1 MQKKYK
7 IVVLGPAASGKGTQ
21 VEFLTEKLNLPN
33 ISTGQLLRDE
43 IEKKTQ
49 TGKEAE
55 EYMRKGELVPNAF
68 VNELVKQRLNQ
79 SDTQN
84 GFIFDGFPRIRIQAK
99 YLNTL
104 TDITNVIHIKVSD
117 AEVKNRLSGR
127 RTCPKC
133 GNVYH
138 LKFNPPKNNE
148 LCDDCKTK
156 LEIRDDDTEAG
167 INKRLEIYHKETEEV
182 VDYYKEK
189 NILIEINGE
198 QSIQD
203 VRKEIFRKLKI

>member
-21 VEFLTEKLNLPN
+21 VEFLIEKLNLPN
-33 ISTGQLLRDE
+33 ISVGQLLRD
-43 IEKKTQ
+43 K
-49 TGKEAE
+49 KEAE

-79 SDTQN
+79 PDTQN

>member
-21 VEFLTEKLNLPN
+21 VEFLIEKLNLPN
-33 ISTGQLLRDE
+33 ISVGQLLRD
-43 IEKKTQ
+43 K
-49 TGKEAE
+49 KEAE

-79 SDTQN
+79 PDTQN

-99 YLNTL
+99 YLDTL
-104 TDITNVIHIKVSD
+104 TDVTNAIHIKVSD
-117 AEVKNRLSGR
+117 QEVKNRLSGR

-138 LKFNPPKNNE
+138 LKFNPSKNNE
-148 LCDDCKTK
+148 LCDDCKIK
-156 LEIRDDDTEAG
+156 LEIRDDDTETG
-167 INKRLEIYHKETEEV
+167 IIKRLEIYHEETEEV
-182 VDYYKEK
+182 VEYYKEK
-189 NILIEINGE
+189 GILIEINGE
-198 QSIQD
+198 QSIED

>member
-21 VEFLTEKLNLPN
+21 VEFLIEKLNLPN
-33 ISTGQLLRDE
+33 ISVGQLLRD
-43 IEKKTQ
+43 K
-49 TGKEAE
+49 KEAE

-79 SDTQN
+79 PDTQN

-99 YLNTL
+99 YLDTL
-104 TDITNVIHIKVSD
+104 TDVTNAIHIKVSD
-117 AEVKNRLSGR
+117 QEVKNRLSGR

-148 LCDDCKTK
+148 LCDDCKIK
-156 LEIRDDDTEAG
+156 LEIRDDDTETG
-167 INKRLEIYHKETEEV
+167 IIKRLEIYHEETEEV
-182 VDYYKEK
+182 VEYYKEK
-189 NILIEINGE
+189 GILIEINGE
-198 QSIQD
+198 QSIED